1 MTQLENKVPL
11 DQNGITARLSDQHLL
26 VENLKTANI
35 FDTGSIYIQV
45 SIIFLF
51 DNLHISS
58 GKLAKIHLDI
68 FRP

>member
-1 MTQLENKVPL
+1 MVTQLENKVAL

-45 SIIFLF
+45 SIILILLF
-51 DNLHISS
+51 YLTIYTFQVVN
-58 GKLAKIHLDI
+58 
-68 FRP
+68 